1 MTEDQIKQLAEHAVA
16 NIEPEERFGVLLHVA
31 QLLYPGNVGYTELYS
46 ELRQFI
52 REASDNL
59 MQEGFEDL
67 VAKEDDLDIEA
78 ALAAERG
85 V

>member
-1 MTEDQIKQLAEHAVA
+1 
-16 NIEPEERFGVLLHVA
+16 
-31 QLLYPGNVGYTELYS
+31 LYS

-59 MQEGFEDL
+59 IQEGFEDL

-78 ALAAERG
+78 ALAAAERG
-85 V
+85 A